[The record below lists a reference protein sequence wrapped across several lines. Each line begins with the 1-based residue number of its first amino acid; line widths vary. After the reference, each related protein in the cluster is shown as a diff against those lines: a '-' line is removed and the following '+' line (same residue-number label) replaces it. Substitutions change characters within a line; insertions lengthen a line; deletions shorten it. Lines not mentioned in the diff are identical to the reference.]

1 MGRLKIFFKIWL
13 SGIFMVF
20 QLHSIHLFAQSTSS
34 ITGKV
39 VEAKN
44 NRPVPFST
52 ICILEMVD
60 TVPQQITGTISD
72 DNGNFTIDHIQNG
85 KYNLQVSSVGY
96 KKANRTLEISSSNVI
111 DAGTFYL
118 QDSTLLIAETVI
130 VADRVKGKSETDKT
144 IYFINKKLLSATGNS
159 PDLLRHIPGVQVDL
173 KQNISLDGNPNILLF
188 VEGKER
194 DKSYISQ
201 LNPSQIDRIEVSNT
215 PPSNYDGN
223 VSGVINIIL
232 KKEKKSGVSGH
243 VFSEIPTSKSVVY
256 SFPTYSLNY
265 NYNKINLYTSYNGE
279 INYEDIDEITNRK
292 VFENTPV
299 IDISS
304 IQRVRQKNLS
314 HKFHFGIDY
323 HLTDKD
329 IFNYYGFYNH
339 YSYEQDGN
347 LVVKATGSA
356 NNDWAA
362 QKQETD
368 KNRNIFNSIF
378 YKHVFND
385 EGREIAVDLSN
396 AYIRSENNVNY
407 NDNSGDGS
415 VIHTNTENPK
425 QTATSLKIDF
435 TTPFK
440 EKFKLNT
447 GVKVKIQDMDDSTSD
462 KFCYK
467 EQIYAMYGALNYKNP
482 EFDFNIGLRVENAKT
497 ELNSN
502 QNRSL
507 HSFLPYAAFRYK
519 ANEYSNLNLSFRRS
533 VERPS
538 VYLLNQYTYTD
549 DPYTIR
555 KGNPYLRPEIK
566 NRLQL
571 EYAIRFKSNYI
582 SSRLFYETT
591 TDAINNLTYL
601 NDSNLFVTQAQNL
614 GSIHQYGLQVLGA
627 LKMGM
632 LTINPSFRLYN
643 QSTFGNSLMRQHGRE
658 NKNNL
663 VFESGISSILSFK
676 NDFAL
681 SVIFQYATAKEN
693 IQDNAYCD
701 ALYFISLD
709 KTFKKNLKVG
719 IVSALPLTENF
730 IYQGAEI
737 NAPNFSST
745 YEGNLKLPTIPLM
758 FRVSYQFGTGKI
770 RANIKREKENV
781 DTRPKQGF

>member
-1 MGRLKIFFKIWL
+1 MKNLKIFFKSWSLGLLLVLQIN
-13 SGIFMVF
+13 
-20 QLHSIHLFAQSTSS
+20 SINLFAQNTSS

-39 VEAKN
+39 LEAGTN
-44 NRPVPFST
+44 EPVPFAT
-52 ICILEMVD
+52 ICLLETLD
-60 TVPQQITGTISD
+60 KLSQQITGTICD
-72 DNGNFTIDHIQNG
+72 DSGNFTIDQIQNG

-96 KKANRTLEISSSNVI
+96 KKAIKALEISSSNVI

-118 QDSTLLIAETVI
+118 QDSSLLIAETVI
-130 VADRVKGKSETDKT
+130 VADRVKGKSETGKT
-144 IYFINKKLLSATGNS
+144 IYYVSNKLLSATGNS

-188 VEGKER
+188 VDGKER
-194 DKSYISQ
+194 DRSYISQ
-201 LNPSQIDRIEVSNT
+201 LNPSQIDRIEVVNT

-223 VSGVINIIL
+223 ASGVINIVL
-232 KKEKKSGVSGH
+232 KKEKNSGVSGH

-279 INYEDIDEITNRK
+279 INYEDIDETTNRQI
-292 VFENTPV
+292 FGNTSV

-304 IQRVRQKNLS
+304 VQHVRQKNLS
-314 HKFHFGIDY
+314 HKFHYGMDY
-323 HLTDKD
+323 HLTNRD
-329 IFNYYGFYNH
+329 IFNFYGFYNQ

-347 LVVKATGSA
+347 VVVKATGST
-356 NNDWAA
+356 NNDWDT

-368 KNRNIFNSIF
+368 DNRNIFNSVF
-378 YKHVFND
+378 YKHQFNA
-385 EGREIAVDLSN
+385 EGREIAVDISN
-396 AYIRSENNVNY
+396 AYSHSENNVKY
-407 NDNSGDGS
+407 NDNSGDGA
-415 VIHTNTENPK
+415 VIQTNTETPK
-425 QTATSLKIDF
+425 QKATSMRIDF
-435 TTPFK
+435 STPFS

-462 KFCYK
+462 GFCYY
-467 EQIYAMYGALNYKNP
+467 EQTYAMYGAINYKKP
-482 EFDFNIGLRVENAKT
+482 AFDFNIGLRAENAKT
-497 ELNSN
+497 ELNSS
-502 QNRSL
+502 QNKSL
-507 HSFLPYAAFRYK
+507 YSFLPYVAFHYK
-519 ANEYSNLNLSFRRS
+519 INEHNDLYLSFRRS
-533 VERPS
+533 VNRPS

-555 KGNPYLRPEIK
+555 KGNPYLKPEMN

-571 EYAIRFKSNYI
+571 ELTTRLKGNYI

-591 TDAINNLTYL
+591 TDAINKLTYL
-601 NDSNLFVTQAQNL
+601 NDSNLFVAQAQNL
-614 GSIHQYGLQVLGA
+614 GSIHQYGLQLTGA

-632 LTINPSFRLYN
+632 LTISPSFRLYN
-643 QSTFGNSLMRQHGRE
+643 QSTFGNSLIRQYGIE

-663 VFESGISSILSFK
+663 VFESDISSILSFK

-719 IVSALPLTENF
+719 IVSALPFAENY

-737 NAPNFSST
+737 NAPNFSSK
-745 YEGNLKLPTIPLM
+745 YEGNLKLPTVPLM
-758 FRVSYQFGTGKI
+758 FRVSYQFSAGINK
-770 RANIKREKENV
+770 ANIKREKENV